1 MTKIN
6 FHNFW
11 SSLLKISWSFLV
23 GLFKLLFPAAL
34 DTT

>member
-1 MTKIN
+1 LVKPSENKLVI
-6 FHNFW
+6 
-11 SSLLKISWSFLV
+11 LV